1 MHASRSRRVD
11 PVIIWMRGGLLSTAV
26 AALSILHSAVCAP
39 AQCSL
44 LHTVAEAW
52 PCCCEL
58 GGCGGGGVSCVAY
71 VGVLSCLP
79 GRSPA
84 GTVHAQLAVGVT
96 LVSAALRAKIGVLHP
111 RLLWLVKA
119 YHTRPHPCR
128 KSTMR
133 EDGMMSGHEP

>member
-1 MHASRSRRVD
+1 MH
-11 PVIIWMRGGLLSTAV
+11 LLN
-26 AALSILHSAVCAP
+26 AVCCTLLLRHGP
-39 AQCSL
+39 VVVSL
-44 LHTVAEAW
+44 VDVV
-52 PCCCEL
+52 
-58 GGCGGGGVSCVAY
+58 GGRRVSCVAY
-71 VGVLSCLP
+71 IGVLSYLP

-133 EDGMMSGHEP
+133 EDGMMSGPEP